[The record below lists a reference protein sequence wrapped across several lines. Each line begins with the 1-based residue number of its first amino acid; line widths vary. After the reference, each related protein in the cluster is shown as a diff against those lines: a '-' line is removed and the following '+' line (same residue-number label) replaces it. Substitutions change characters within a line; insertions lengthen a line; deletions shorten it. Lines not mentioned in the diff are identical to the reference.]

1 MAASVDVLF
10 LGFMLE
16 TTPNAAV
23 VECRSCCP
31 QCGGAMRLVRVTP
44 RLGAL
49 PELKTFRCADCD
61 HVVTVEVEHQP
72 WSW

>member
-1 MAASVDVLF
+1 
-10 LGFMLE
+10 
-16 TTPNAAV
+16 
-23 VECRSCCP
+23 
-31 QCGGAMRLVRVTP
+31 MRLVRVTP

-49 PELKTFRCADCD
+49 PELKTFHCGDCD